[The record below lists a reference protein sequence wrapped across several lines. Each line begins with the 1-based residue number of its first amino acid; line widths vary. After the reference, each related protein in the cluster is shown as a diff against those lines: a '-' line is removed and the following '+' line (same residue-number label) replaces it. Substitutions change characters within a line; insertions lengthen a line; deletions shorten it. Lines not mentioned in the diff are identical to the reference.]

1 MRRPSASYDTHW
13 TAWSHS
19 SAASPYDSRSAN
31 CHASTQAS
39 VGTRRR
45 MKRAHALQNAQSPS
59 YTKMARVAVL
69 T

>member
-1 MRRPSASYDTHW
+1 
-13 TAWSHS
+13 
-19 SAASPYDSRSAN
+19 
-31 CHASTQAS
+31 
-39 VGTRRR
+39 